1 MLLSKQSDFN
11 FFREL
16 FWCTTDRINNIEI
29 HRIVEYLHR
38 EMKKKRIRKKSE
50 NFLQLHIGH
59 FRVLSAVI
67 FRLSAG
73 K

>member
-1 MLLSKQSDFN
+1 
-11 FFREL
+11 
-16 FWCTTDRINNIEI
+16 
-29 HRIVEYLHR
+29 
-38 EMKKKRIRKKSE
+38 MKKKRIRKKSE

-59 FRVLSAVI
+59 FRILSAVI